1 MTENLDPVGNFND
14 DLKGKLNDR
23 YRDQFNHLQKMDKPF
38 FKLNERQFE
47 GLWQQFKNSIGCELT
62 SSDYM
67 RLFES
72 SQFEDF
78 MNQVNEIQKKHLRN
92 QNQDD
97 E

>member
-72 SQFEDF
+72 S
-78 MNQVNEIQKKHLRN
+78 
-92 QNQDD
+92 
-97 E
+97 